1 MNKPDF
7 IKEVVTHTIDK
18 DNIPVGSLVTVTF
31 ANDNDIM
38 NAMNMSIDVI
48 ETIKDS
54 CFMEGEVVTVGGIVI
69 CYDVSDYIIQVFVC
83 IGTAQCY
90 SEIHINMILENKV
103 EINVLWKPEAK
114 DTELFYGHKR
124 GDNE

>member
-7 IKEVVTHTIDK
+7 IKEIVTHTIDK

-54 CFMEGEVVTVGGIVI
+54 CFMEGEIVTVSGMVI
-69 CYDVSDYIIQVFVC
+69 CYIGDCTIQVFVC
-83 IGTAQCY
+83 IGTARCY
-90 SEIHINMILENKV
+90 SEIPINLILENKV
-103 EINVLWKPEAK
+103 KINVLWKPEAK